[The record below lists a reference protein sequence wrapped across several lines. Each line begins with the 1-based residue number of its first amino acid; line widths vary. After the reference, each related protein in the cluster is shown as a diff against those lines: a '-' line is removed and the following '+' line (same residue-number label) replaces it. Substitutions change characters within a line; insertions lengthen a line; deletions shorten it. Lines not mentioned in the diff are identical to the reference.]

1 MTSAQS
7 VQVKALSVL
16 VALCSLLPQ
25 TAARAGMITFDDRSD
40 NVSVIDTTG
49 RITSSVCTTTIAAES
64 CLVTFSAPLNTVS
77 TSGSPISL
85 NVRESALGAIS
96 DVVIFSFTS
105 SGGMIEFVS
114 DVEGGAVLDPVP
126 GPFIVE
132 TGTVQDAAS
141 VTWTLANGS
150 MVVDTVAFISDVS
163 EIPEPAAVVLLG
175 IGLLS
180 LGLVCRK
187 RAWLRG

>member
-49 RITSSVCTTTIAAES
+49 RITSSVCTNTIAAES

>member
-7 VQVKALSVL
+7 VQVKALAVL
-16 VALCSLLPQ
+16 VALCCLLPQ
-25 TAARAGMITFDDRSD
+25 MAARAGMITFDDRSE

-49 RITSSVCTTTIAAES
+49 SITSSVCTTTIAAEN

-85 NVRESALGAIS
+85 NVREPALGAIS

>member
-25 TAARAGMITFDDRSD
+25 TAARAGMITFDDRSE

-64 CLVTFSAPLNTVS
+64 CLVTFSAPPNTVS